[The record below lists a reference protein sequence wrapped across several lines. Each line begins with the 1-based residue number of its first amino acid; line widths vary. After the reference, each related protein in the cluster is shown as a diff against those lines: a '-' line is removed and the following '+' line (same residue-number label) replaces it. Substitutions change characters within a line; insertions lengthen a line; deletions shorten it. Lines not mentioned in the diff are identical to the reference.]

1 MGATIVAETLAHE
14 IIRLSNTI
22 KISSSK
28 ARHAVQG
35 GHTEDVLMNLSR
47 IDSSNKFLQRYASVL
62 DVNSYSRRRRYSHES
77 LREKLNSLL
86 QDSPLLTYGE
96 TSVESEIL
104 GTDFNVKMVE
114 DSFKIIIENLL
125 INLDVPSD
133 IIENVIYIANSIS
146 FKGGKNPV
154 ILKNIESKI
163 VQDADRLEA
172 IGAIGI
178 ARTFTY
184 GGFKGRA
191 IYNPDSSVE
200 NSDSISHFYY
210 ENCFQIFHGVQTF

>member
-1 MGATIVAETLAHE
+1 MTQNIIEEVKKIVKAKLDKEESGHDWFHTLRVFNNACK
-14 IIRLSNTI
+14 IANT
-22 KISSSK
+22 
-28 ARHAVQG
+28 
-35 GHTEDVLMNLSR
+35 ENCD
-47 IDSSNKFLQRYASVL
+47 
-62 DVNSYSRRRRYSHES
+62 
-77 LREKLNSLL
+77 
-86 QDSPLLTYGE
+86 LLT
-96 TSVESEIL
+96 VQL
-104 GTDFNVKMVE
+104 GALFHDIADHKFGYSDE
-114 DSFKIIIENLL
+114 DRKIIIENLL

-146 FKGGKNPV
+146 FKNGKNPI

-191 IYNPDSSVE
+191 IYNPDSSID
-200 NSDSISHFYY
+200 NNDSISHFYEKLLKLKETMNTETGKNLANERHKFMELFLEEFY
-210 ENCFQIFHGVQTF
+210 KEWNY